1 MLYSVEDCLP
11 LVSDSESLES
21 ENHNSYGFLYNCID
35 VVLFH
40 GYTFSALKNKFQ
52 IFMTGVKVKA
62 WSIMKFKILESR
74 ALPVTVSKLT
84 LDTVYVLFLLL
95 I

>member
-1 MLYSVEDCLP
+1 M
-11 LVSDSESLES
+11 
-21 ENHNSYGFLYNCID
+21 
-35 VVLFH
+35 LFH
-40 GYTFSALKNKFQ
+40 GYTFSALKNRFQ

-62 WSIMKFKILESR
+62 WRIMKFKILESR

-84 LDTVYVLFLLL
+84 LDTVYVLFLFL